1 MEYIVNRNKKI
12 YKNDYLFEI
21 DSKRDKKEEIFK
33 GIDVKESILKKYIEN
48 EKFSQVMARITSSQ
62 LSRFYSLLEDRN
74 FSFTSNYILNFV
86 NEQIERNQGEN
97 GKATREFYE
106 FFKANF
112 LNEEFEKLNQ
122 ENKLIIDTIKRYVRY
137 SIGQKK
143 LNGEEGEQ

>member
-21 DSKRDKKEEIFK
+21 DSKRDKKEEVFK

>member
-21 DSKRDKKEEIFK
+21 DSKRDKKEEVFI

-122 ENKLIIDTIKRYVRY
+122 ESKLIIDTIKRYVRY

>member
-21 DSKRDKKEEIFK
+21 DSKRDKKEEVFK

-48 EKFSQVMARITSSQ
+48 DKFSQVMARITSSQ

-106 FFKANF
+106 FFIFIF

-122 ENKLIIDTIKRYVRY
+122 ESKLIIDTIKRYVRY

>member
-12 YKNDYLFEI
+12 YKNDYLCEI
-21 DSKRDKKEEIFK
+21 DSKRDKKEEVFI

>member
-21 DSKRDKKEEIFK
+21 DSKRDKKEEVFI

>member
-21 DSKRDKKEEIFK
+21 DSKRDKKEEVFK

-122 ENKLIIDTIKRYVRY
+122 ESKLIIDTIKRYVRY